1 METIELRKMTRQLC
15 HRLYKG
21 WENDA
26 SIYMDMT
33 LFQPFVYNEAAINR
47 YFDLKNDFSRIMFA
61 IMLADNPIGELQL
74 KRIDR
79 EKRECTLSIHL
90 QNDAV
95 KGQGFG
101 TEAERK
107 AVKYAF
113 DNLGMVRVY
122 ADTIIK
128 NVRSQYVLEK
138 VGFKFVRED
147 KDFRYYCIERN

>member
-1 METIELRKMTRQLC
+1 
-15 HRLYKG
+15 
-21 WENDA
+21 
-26 SIYMDMT
+26 
-33 LFQPFVYNEAAINR
+33 
-47 YFDLKNDFSRIMFA
+47 
-61 IMLADNPIGELQL
+61 MLADNPIGELQL